1 MRMPQEVLLFGLA
14 ICGLLTAGCRDDLQM
29 ADVVFRAEC
38 TIRSVQDSDG
48 SWGGVRTTALAVMAY
63 MSNDVTLRSFEF
75 RQSMVAAAEWLIKK
89 TEADEIK
96 PDDMPIVANAL
107 CELYDLLPNPNLRF
121 AALKCLS
128 SVVRSQQPNG
138 MWKDM
143 LTTGWAALALN
154 TARRLELR
162 VPDDEEWMNKIPF
175 ELIAAD
181 GPDGAVA
188 TYLQMLL
195 SRKGGKR
202 LCVAQGFGGWG
213 FDCGTA
219 DADFFAARVLRCQ
232 AFAPCDDTADV
243 EMLLRVF
250 RCRIERVKREML
262 PRMRMLSEG
271 GRSPEDVERLC
282 LAVMQVSWPSCRFP
296 RPDHQG
302 GKQ

>member
-1 MRMPQEVLLFGLA
+1 MLQEVLLFGSA

-48 SWGGVRTTALAVMAY
+48 GWGGVRTTALAVMAY
-63 MSNDVTLRSFEF
+63 MSNDETLRSLEF

-96 PDDMPIVANAL
+96 PDDMPIAANAL

-128 SVVRSQQPNG
+128 SVVGSQQPNG
-138 MWKDM
+138 MWKDV
-143 LTTGWAALALN
+143 LTTGWATLALN
-154 TARRLELR
+154 TARFLELR
-162 VPDDEEWMNKIPF
+162 VPEDEEWMDKIPF
-175 ELIAAD
+175 ELIAVD

-188 TYLQMLL
+188 AYLQMSL

-202 LCVAQGFGGWG
+202 SCAAQGFGDWN
-213 FDCGTA
+213 FNCGSA

-232 AFAPCDDTADV
+232 AFAPCNDSADA
-243 EMLLRVF
+243 EKWLRVF
-250 RCRIERVKREML
+250 RSRIERAKCEML
-262 PRMRMLSEG
+262 SRMLTLSEG
-271 GRSPEDVERLC
+271 GRSPEDIERLC
-282 LAVMQVSWPSCRFP
+282 LALLQVSWPSCRCP
-296 RPDHQG
+296 KPGHQG
-302 GKQ
+302 GNR